1 MTGINAE
8 HALSGAL
15 NEVGELLAPLSK
27 AVLEK
32 LEVLEKTSKLWSKRV
47 KYHSGDTCKAR
58 QNQSKKMMVY

>member
-15 NEVGELLAPLSK
+15 NEVGELLAPLGK
-27 AVLEK
+27 AVLEE

-58 QNQSKKMMVY
+58 

>member
-1 MTGINAE
+1 MTGINVE
-8 HALSGAL
+8 NALKGAL
-15 NEVGELLAPLSK
+15 NEIGELLAPLSK

-58 QNQSKKMMVY
+58 QN